1 MRTLGRELERRL
13 ERIRS
18 KGLYRSLEVASP
30 EVEDFC
36 SNDYLDLSRDPR
48 LRAILIERLQE
59 ETGSRP
65 VSAPSSRLL
74 RGNTPHHRVLEDTL
88 ARFKGTEAAL
98 VFPSGYQANLGLLS
112 ALIGPRDRVV
122 SDRLNH
128 ASIIDGIRLS
138 GARKIIHP
146 HRDLEAIRT
155 ALATPHPGGR
165 TFLVTESLF
174 SMDGDI
180 APLDRYADLAEE
192 WGADLIVDDSHATGL
207 FGAGRGSGLT
217 EYFGIE
223 KRAAAIV
230 SGCGKGLGVAGA
242 FVAGPRTV
250 IEYLVNA
257 CRGFIFTTSTPPL
270 LLYALEAALEII
282 GSDPGRRRRV
292 QELSRH
298 LRRRLRN
305 QGLDTLDSAGPI
317 VPVILG
323 DNRRALAVAQQ
334 LQEQGL
340 DVRAL
345 RPPTVPAGT
354 ARLRISVH
362 ANHTLEQLDRLCR
375 ALAEA
380 LETA

>member
-1 MRTLGRELERRL
+1 MRTLGRELEQRL

-18 KGLYRSLEVASP
+18 SGRYRSLEDASP
-30 EVEDFC
+30 EAEDFC
-36 SNDYLDLSRDPR
+36 SNDYLDLSRAPR
-48 LRAILIERLQE
+48 LRETLIERLQE
-59 ETGSRP
+59 RSGSRP

-74 RGNTPHHRVLEDTL
+74 RGNTPHHRRLEEKL

-112 ALIGPRDRVV
+112 ALMGPRDRVV

-146 HRDLEAIRT
+146 HRDLEAVRA
-155 ALATPHPGGR
+155 ALATSHERGR

-180 APLDRYADLAEE
+180 APLDEYADLTEAC
-192 WGADLIVDDSHATGL
+192 GADLIVDDSHATGL
-207 FGAGRGSGLT
+207 FGDRRGSGLT
-217 EYFGIE
+217 EHFGIE
-223 KRAAAIV
+223 KRAAAIM
-230 SGCGKGLGVAGA
+230 SGCGKGLGVAGG

-250 IEYLVNA
+250 IDYLVNVS
-257 CRGFIFTTSTPPL
+257 RSFIFTTSTPPL
-270 LLYALEAALEII
+270 LLYALEAALEIVR
-282 GSDPGRRRRV
+282 SDPGRRERV
-292 QELSRH
+292 LELSRL
-298 LRRRLRN
+298 LRRRLRSL
-305 QGLDTLDSAGPI
+305 GLDTLDSAGPI

-323 DNRRALAVAQQ
+323 DNRRALAVAQR
-334 LQEQGL
+334 LREQGL

-345 RPPTVPAGT
+345 RPPTVPEGT

-362 ANHTLEQLDRLCR
+362 ANHTPQQLDHLCQT
-375 ALAEA
+375 LAEA
-380 LETA
+380 LETF

>member
-1 MRTLGRELERRL
+1 MTTLGRELELRL
-13 ERIRS
+13 ERVRS
-18 KGLYRSLEVASP
+18 AGLYRSLEDASP
-30 EVEDFC
+30 EAVDFC

-48 LRAILIERLQE
+48 LRTFLIERLQDE
-59 ETGSRP
+59 PESRP

-74 RGNTPHHRVLEDTL
+74 RGNTPHHRLLEEKL

-98 VFPSGYQANLGLLS
+98 VFPSGYQANMGLLS
-112 ALIGPRDRVV
+112 ALMGPRDRVV

-138 GARKIIHP
+138 GARKIIHR
-146 HRDLEAIRT
+146 HRDLEAVRA
-155 ALATPHPGGR
+155 ALATPYPRGR

-217 EYFGIE
+217 EHFGIE

-242 FVAGPRTV
+242 FVAGPQTV

-257 CRGFIFTTSTPPL
+257 CRSFIFTTSTPPL
-270 LLYALEAALEII
+270 LLYALEAALEIA
-282 GSDPGRRRRV
+282 GSDPGRRERV
-292 QELSRH
+292 LELSRL
-298 LRRRLRN
+298 LRRRLRSLD
-305 QGLDTLDSAGPI
+305 LDTLDSAGPI

-323 DNRRALAVAQQ
+323 DNRRALAVAQR
-334 LQEQGL
+334 LREQGL

-362 ANHTLEQLDRLCR
+362 ANHSVEQLDRLCQ

-380 LETA
+380 LETV

>member
-1 MRTLGRELERRL
+1 MRTLGRELELRL
-13 ERIRS
+13 ERVRS
-18 KGLYRSLEVASP
+18 SGLYRSLEDASP
-30 EVEDFC
+30 EAVDFC

-48 LRAILIERLQE
+48 LRAFLIERLQDE
-59 ETGSRP
+59 PESRP

-74 RGNTPHHRVLEDTL
+74 RGNTPHHRLLEEKL

-98 VFPSGYQANLGLLS
+98 VFPSGYQANMGLLP
-112 ALIGPRDRVV
+112 ALMGPRDRVV

-138 GARKIIHP
+138 GARKIIHR
-146 HRDLEAIRT
+146 HRDLEAVRA
-155 ALATPHPGGR
+155 ALATPYLRGR

-180 APLDRYADLAEE
+180 APLNRYADLAEE

-217 EYFGIE
+217 EHFGIE

-242 FVAGPRTV
+242 FVAGPRNV

-257 CRGFIFTTSTPPL
+257 CRSFIFTTSTPPL
-270 LLYALEAALEII
+270 LLYALEAALEIA
-282 GSDPGRRRRV
+282 GSDPERRERV
-292 QELSRH
+292 LELSRL
-298 LRRRLRN
+298 LRRRLRSLD
-305 QGLDTLDSAGPI
+305 LDTLDSAGPI

-323 DNRRALAVAQQ
+323 DNRRALAVAQR
-334 LQEQGL
+334 LREQGL

-362 ANHTLEQLDRLCR
+362 ANHSVEQLDRLCQ

-380 LETA
+380 LETV

>member
-18 KGLYRSLEVASP
+18 SGLYRSLEEASP
-30 EVEDFC
+30 EAVDFC
-36 SNDYLDLSRDPR
+36 SNDYLNLSRDPR
-48 LRAILIERLQE
+48 LRAFLIERLE
-59 ETGSRP
+59 EEAAARP

-74 RGNTPHHRVLEDTL
+74 RGNTPHHRLLEGKL

-112 ALIGPRDRVV
+112 ALMGPRDRVV

-146 HRDLEAIRT
+146 HRDLEAVRT
-155 ALATPHPGGR
+155 ALATPHPRGR

-207 FGAGRGSGLT
+207 FGDSRGSGLT
-217 EYFGIE
+217 EHFGIE

-250 IEYLVNA
+250 IDYLVNV

-282 GSDPGRRRRV
+282 RSGAERRERLV
-292 QELSRH
+292 ELSR
-298 LRRRLRN
+298 RLRG
-305 QGLDTLDSAGPI
+305 QLKARGLDTLDSAGPI

-323 DNRRALAVAQQ
+323 DNRRALAVARR
-334 LQEQGL
+334 LREQGM

-345 RPPTVPAGT
+345 RPPTVPSGT

-362 ANHTLEQLDRLCR
+362 ANHSPEQLDRLCR
-375 ALAEA
+375 VLAEA
-380 LETA
+380 LEAV

>member
-1 MRTLGRELERRL
+1 MRTLGRELEHRL
-13 ERIRS
+13 ERVRLS
-18 KGLYRSLEVASP
+18 GLYRSLEDAAP
-30 EVEDFC
+30 EAVDFC

-48 LRAILIERLQE
+48 LRAFLIERLQE
-59 ETGSRP
+59 DAGSRP

-74 RGNTPHHRVLEDTL
+74 RGNTPHHRLLEEKL
-88 ARFKGTEAAL
+88 ARFKGTESAL

-112 ALIGPRDRVV
+112 ALMGPRDRVV

-138 GARKIIHP
+138 GARKVIHP
-146 HRDLEAIRT
+146 HRDLEAVRT
-155 ALATPHPGGR
+155 ALATPHSRGR

-180 APLDRYADLAEE
+180 APLDQYADLAEE

-207 FGAGRGSGLT
+207 FGGGRGSGLT
-217 EYFGIE
+217 EHFGIE
-223 KRAAAIV
+223 KRTAAIV

-250 IEYLVNA
+250 IDYLVNVS
-257 CRGFIFTTSTPPL
+257 RSFIFTTSTPPL
-270 LLYALEAALEII
+270 LLYALEGALGII
-282 GSDPGRRRRV
+282 QDDPERRKRV
-292 QELSRH
+292 LELSRR
-298 LRRRLRN
+298 LRRQLRT
-305 QGLDTLDSAGPI
+305 QGMDTLDSAGPI

-323 DNRRALAVAQQ
+323 DNSRALSVAQR
-334 LQEQGL
+334 LREQGL

-362 ANHTLEQLDRLCR
+362 ANHSPEQLDRLCR
-375 ALAEA
+375 NLAEA
-380 LETA
+380 LETV

>member
-1 MRTLGRELERRL
+1 M
-13 ERIRS
+13 
-18 KGLYRSLEVASP
+18 
-30 EVEDFC
+30 
-36 SNDYLDLSRDPR
+36 
-48 LRAILIERLQE
+48 
-59 ETGSRP
+59 
-65 VSAPSSRLL
+65 
-74 RGNTPHHRVLEDTL
+74 
-88 ARFKGTEAAL
+88 
-98 VFPSGYQANLGLLS
+98 FPSGYQANLGLLS
-112 ALIGPRDRVV
+112 ALMGPRDRVV

-138 GARKIIHP
+138 GARKIIHR
-146 HRDLEAIRT
+146 HRDLEAVRA
-155 ALATPHPGGR
+155 ALATPHPRGR

-180 APLDRYADLAEE
+180 APLDEYADLAEE

-217 EYFGIE
+217 EHFGIE

-250 IEYLVNA
+250 IEYLVNV
-257 CRGFIFTTSTPPL
+257 CRSFIFTTSTPPL
-270 LLYALEAALEII
+270 LLYALEAALEIV
-282 GSDPGRRRRV
+282 GDDAERRERV
-292 QELSRH
+292 QKLSDR
-298 LRRRLRN
+298 LRRRLRG
-305 QGLDTLDSAGPI
+305 QGLDTSDSAGPI

-323 DNRRALAVAQQ
+323 DNQRALAVAQR
-334 LQEQGL
+334 LRGQGL

-345 RPPTVPAGT
+345 RPPTVPSGT

-362 ANHTLEQLDRLCR
+362 SNHTDQQLDRLYR

-380 LETA
+380 LETV

>member
-1 MRTLGRELERRL
+1 MRTLGRELEQRL

-18 KGLYRSLEVASP
+18 SGLYRSLEEASP
-30 EVEDFC
+30 EIEDFC

-48 LRAILIERLQE
+48 LREFLIGRLQE
-59 ETGSRP
+59 EAGSRP

-74 RGNTPHHRVLEDTL
+74 RGNTQHHRLLEERL

-98 VFPSGYQANLGLLS
+98 IFPSGYQANLGLLS
-112 ALIGPRDRVV
+112 ALMGPRDRVV

-146 HRDLEAIRT
+146 HRDLEAMRT
-155 ALATPHPGGR
+155 ALSSPHPRGR
-165 TFLVTESLF
+165 TFLITESLF

-180 APLDRYADLAEE
+180 APLDQYADLAEE

-207 FGAGRGSGLT
+207 FGARSGSGLT
-217 EYFGIE
+217 EHFGIE
-223 KRAAAIV
+223 KRVAAII

-250 IEYLVNA
+250 IEYLINT
-257 CRGFIFTTSTPPL
+257 CRSFIFTTSTPPL

-282 GSDPGRRRRV
+282 RSDPERRERV
-292 QELSRH
+292 LKLSRR
-298 LRRRLRN
+298 LRRRLRA

-323 DNRRALAVAQQ
+323 DNRSALAVAHR
-334 LQEQGL
+334 LREQGL

-362 ANHTLEQLDRLCR
+362 ANHTPEQLDRLCR
-375 ALAEA
+375 VLAEA
-380 LETA
+380 LETI

>member
-1 MRTLGRELERRL
+1 MTTLGRELELRL
-13 ERIRS
+13 ERVRS
-18 KGLYRSLEVASP
+18 SGLYRSLEDASP
-30 EVEDFC
+30 EAVDFC
-36 SNDYLDLSRDPR
+36 SNDYLNLSRDPR
-48 LRAILIERLQE
+48 LRTFLVERLQDE
-59 ETGSRP
+59 PESRP

-74 RGNTPHHRVLEDTL
+74 RGNTPHHRLLEERL

-112 ALIGPRDRVV
+112 ALMGPRDRVV

-138 GARKIIHP
+138 GARKIIHR
-146 HRDLEAIRT
+146 HRDPEAVRA
-155 ALATPHPGGR
+155 ALATPHPRGR

-180 APLDRYADLAEE
+180 APLDEYADLAEE
-192 WGADLIVDDSHATGL
+192 WGADLIVDDSHAIGL
-207 FGAGRGSGLT
+207 FGGGRGSGLT
-217 EYFGIE
+217 EHFGIE

-257 CRGFIFTTSTPPL
+257 CRSFIFTTSTPPL
-270 LLYALEAALEII
+270 LLYALEAALEIV
-282 GSDPGRRRRV
+282 GDDAGRRERV
-292 QELSRH
+292 QELSDR
-298 LRRRLRN
+298 LRRRLRG

-323 DNRRALAVAQQ
+323 DNRRALAVAQR
-334 LQEQGL
+334 LREQGL

-345 RPPTVPAGT
+345 RPPTVPSGT

-362 ANHTLEQLDRLCR
+362 ANHTDQQLDRLCR
-375 ALAEA
+375 TLAEA
-380 LETA
+380 LETV

>member
-1 MRTLGRELERRL
+1 MRTLGRELGLRL
-13 ERIRS
+13 ERVRS
-18 KGLYRSLEVASP
+18 AGLYRSLEDASP
-30 EVEDFC
+30 EAVDFC
-36 SNDYLDLSRDPR
+36 SNDYLNLSRDPR
-48 LRAILIERLQE
+48 LRTFLIERLQDE
-59 ETGSRP
+59 PESHP
-65 VSAPSSRLL
+65 VAAPSSRLL
-74 RGNTPHHRVLEDTL
+74 RGNTPHHRLLEEKL

-98 VFPSGYQANLGLLS
+98 VFPSGYQANMGLLS
-112 ALIGPRDRVV
+112 ALMGPRDRVV

-138 GARKIIHP
+138 GARKIIHR
-146 HRDLEAIRT
+146 HRDPEAVRA
-155 ALATPHPGGR
+155 ALSTPHPRGR

-180 APLDRYADLAEE
+180 APLDEYADLAEE

-217 EYFGIE
+217 EHFGIE
-223 KRAAAIV
+223 KRTAAIV

-250 IEYLVNA
+250 IEYLVNV
-257 CRGFIFTTSTPPL
+257 CRSFIFTTSTPPL
-270 LLYALEAALEII
+270 LLYALEAALEIV
-282 GSDPGRRRRV
+282 GDDAERRERV
-292 QELSRH
+292 QKLSDR
-298 LRRRLRN
+298 LRRRLRG

-323 DNRRALAVAQQ
+323 DNQRALAVAQR
-334 LQEQGL
+334 LRGQGL

-345 RPPTVPAGT
+345 RPPTVPSGT

-362 ANHTLEQLDRLCR
+362 ANHTDEQVDRLCR

-380 LETA
+380 LETV